1 MPSAAGF
8 STCVRGA
15 KGISLN
21 HGQCITTFILERY
34 LPLVDGLDE
43 TATRKLLYPDDPQ
56 DVLRA
61 IELLSAIVAVAK
73 INPTLPPFTPLGSMP
88 DVNIV
93 ADFEALSVLGGT
105 LENLLKPL
113 INIKLSLSQ
122 QIVHLSCF
130 AHLLFTFYHDQRRR
144 FVPNQLYY
152 DSQTMVKNVVF
163 CIAKQQKLNLSSSLS
178 LLDVG
183 DNALELTFALMR
195 MSGGHNNAFNY
206 RQVIDRLCAVC
217 DISDIY
223 SRNPNIRHGH
233 RRLNMNQKES
243 VDHISRATWVGN
255 MTAGNCDLLSC
266 WLQGR
271 QKALKILRTSKI
283 PPASYHFDSIFASG
297 SGIDMLCVFGDEK
310 YPSIDDAK
318 EHEDL
323 IDHLVRPLTAERT
336 AEDTPL
342 GSTSSGIQSETNG
355 AGPGDDDEL
364 DIGFDEAVEDELNAL
379 DHPTPTST
387 PHSVADALSS
397 IAPPSGPGVCA
408 NDYLWCNERKWVHKQ
423 SVCHLIITPDFS
435 PKSTV

>member
-1 MPSAAGF
+1 
-8 STCVRGA
+8 
-15 KGISLN
+15 
-21 HGQCITTFILERY
+21 
-34 LPLVDGLDE
+34 
-43 TATRKLLYPDDPQ
+43 
-56 DVLRA
+56 
-61 IELLSAIVAVAK
+61 
-73 INPTLPPFTPLGSMP
+73 MP

-105 LENLLKPL
+105 LENLLEPF

-206 RQVIDRLCAVC
+206 RQVIDCLCAVC

-233 RRLNMNQKES
+233 RRLNMNRKES
-243 VDHISRATWVGN
+243 VDHISRATWVGD

-271 QKALKILRTSKI
+271 QKALEILQTSKI

-297 SGIDMLCVFGDEK
+297 SGINMLCVFGDEK
-310 YPSIDDAK
+310 YPSINDAE

-323 IDHLVRPLTAERT
+323 IDHLVL
-336 AEDTPL
+336 
-342 GSTSSGIQSETNG
+342 
-355 AGPGDDDEL
+355 
-364 DIGFDEAVEDELNAL
+364 
-379 DHPTPTST
+379 
-387 PHSVADALSS
+387 
-397 IAPPSGPGVCA
+397 
-408 NDYLWCNERKWVHKQ
+408 
-423 SVCHLIITPDFS
+423 
-435 PKSTV
+435 